1 MDGRILLLFRVRS
14 IKLGLVD
21 ATNLLRSVMS
31 QVFVVVAAGSVLSF
45 IIRELGQP
53 AIASWIIQVRWLWL
67 ECVVWI
73 LTLIRVL
80 CSCNRSSLLLSVA
93 CQMS

>member
-1 MDGRILLLFRVRS
+1 MDGRLLLLFRVRS
-14 IKLGLVD
+14 TKLGFVD

-53 AIASWIIQVRWLWL
+53 AIASWIIQVRSLWL
-67 ECVVWI
+67 ECVV
-73 LTLIRVL
+73 
-80 CSCNRSSLLLSVA
+80 
-93 CQMS
+93 

>member
-53 AIASWIIQVRWLWL
+53 AIASWIIQVQ
-67 ECVVWI
+67 
-73 LTLIRVL
+73 
-80 CSCNRSSLLLSVA
+80 SL
-93 CQMS
+93 

>member
-1 MDGRILLLFRVRS
+1 MDGRLLLLFRVRS
-14 IKLGLVD
+14 IKLRFVD

-53 AIASWIIQVRWLWL
+53 AIASWIIQVR
-67 ECVVWI
+67 
-73 LTLIRVL
+73 
-80 CSCNRSSLLLSVA
+80 SL
-93 CQMS
+93 

>member
-53 AIASWIIQVRWLWL
+53 AIASWIIQVRSLWL
-67 ECVVWI
+67 ECVV
-73 LTLIRVL
+73 
-80 CSCNRSSLLLSVA
+80 
-93 CQMS
+93 